1 MLKKTSRLLF
11 TLVLLAV
18 PAFGS
23 SFEETERER
32 DGLQGPV
39 RRVRTETAKIVP
51 KGGKPAEGERVVLE
65 TATYDMR
72 GAKVDNAY
80 FLAAGGSLTGKEL
93 YKYDERGNIMEMTLH
108 HADGSVMSKEKYD
121 YEFDAMG
128 NWTKMVTSVAL
139 VENGQLRFEPTEVTY
154 RFISYF
160 LDERVAQKL
169 QPAAASAAS
178 VPAAAAGVVNN
189 APAAA
194 AKPNP
199 APAIPA
205 TPAVMVAAQPKQA
218 APQQQQQ
225 AAQPKPQAAPSQR
238 QAPPSM
244 LSGTSAQLS
253 ASVVMP
259 DRGVPVSAGA
269 AAAPVVKTGEDLPP
283 ARKAHVRP
291 ISGGVLNSKAV
302 SLPKPEYPEAA
313 KRMRATG
320 LVTVEVV
327 IDASGRVISAKA
339 TGGNNLLRAAA
350 ERAAM
355 EARFTPTLLT
365 GQPVKVSGQINYNFS
380 L

>member
-11 TLVLLAV
+11 TLLLLAV
-18 PAFGS
+18 PAFAS
-23 SFEETERER
+23 SFDETERER

-80 FLAAGGSLTGKEL
+80 FLAAGGSLTGKEI

-108 HADGSVMSKEKYD
+108 NADGSVMSKEKYD
-121 YEFDAMG
+121 YELDAMG

-139 VENGQLRFEPTEVTY
+139 IENGQLRFEPTEVTY

-169 QPAAASAAS
+169 QPAAASAAPA
-178 VPAAAAGVVNN
+178 PAAPVANN
-189 APAAA
+189 IAPAAA
-194 AKPNP
+194 AAKTNA
-199 APAIPA
+199 APAA
-205 TPAVMVAAQPKQA
+205 TGVAAPRPKQA
-218 APQQQQQ
+218 APPQQQ
-225 AAQPKPQAAPSQR
+225 R
-238 QAPPSM
+238 QLPPSM
-244 LSGTSAQLS
+244 LSNPTAQLG
-253 ASVVMP
+253 ASLVMP
-259 DRGVPVSAGA
+259 DRVAPGA
-269 AAAPVVKTGEDLPP
+269 SDAVAAPVVKTGDDLPP

-291 ISGGVLNSKAV
+291 ISGGVLNSRATR
-302 SLPKPEYPEAA
+302 LPMPEYPEQA
-313 KRMRATG
+313 KRMRTIG

-327 IDASGRVISAKA
+327 IDANGRVISAKA
-339 TGGNNLLRAAA
+339 TSGPSLLRAAA

-355 EARFTPTLLT
+355 EARFTPTLLS

>member
-11 TLVLLAV
+11 TLLLLAV
-18 PAFGS
+18 PALGS
-23 SFEETERER
+23 TLDETERER

-93 YKYDERGNIMEMTLH
+93 YKYDERGNIMEMILH
-108 HADGSVMSKEKYD
+108 HADGSVLSKEKYD

-139 VENGQLRFEPTEVTY
+139 IENGQLRFEPTEVTY

-169 QPAAASAAS
+169 QPAAAAASAAS
-178 VPAAAAGVVNN
+178 VPAAAAGVVNHA
-189 APAAA
+189 APAPV
-194 AKPNP
+194 KLNP
-199 APAIPA
+199 APAAPGVI
-205 TPAVMVAAQPKQA
+205 AQPKQA
-218 APQQQQQ
+218 IPQQQQ
-225 AAQPKPQAAPSQR
+225 AAQPKPQAAQPQR

-244 LSGTSAQLS
+244 LAGTSAQLS

-302 SLPKPEYPEAA
+302 SLPKPDYPESA
-313 KRMRATG
+313 KRMRAAG
-320 LVTVEVV
+320 MVTVEVV

-339 TGGNNLLRAAA
+339 TSGNSLLRAAA

>member
-11 TLVLLAV
+11 TLLLLAV

-23 SFEETERER
+23 SFDETERER

-93 YKYDERGNIMEMTLH
+93 YKYDERGNIMEMILH
-108 HADGSVMSKEKYD
+108 HADGSVLSKEKYD

-139 VENGQLRFEPTEVTY
+139 IENGQLRFEPTEVTY

-189 APAAA
+189 ASAPAIV
-194 AKPNP
+194 KPNP
-199 APAIPA
+199 APAAAP
-205 TPAVMVAAQPKQA
+205 AQPKQA
-218 APQQQQQ
+218 TQQQQQ
-225 AAQPKPQAAPSQR
+225 AAQSKPQAATPQR
-238 QAPPSM
+238 QVPPSM
-244 LSGTSAQLS
+244 LAGTHAQLS

-259 DRGVPVSAGA
+259 DRGVAVPAGA

-283 ARKAHVRP
+283 PRKAHVRP
-291 ISGGVLNSKAV
+291 ISGGVLNSNAV
-302 SLPKPEYPEAA
+302 SLPKPEYPESA
-313 KRMRATG
+313 KRMRASG

-339 TGGNNLLRAAA
+339 TSGNSLLRAAA